1 MSARGRKLIG
11 GVAMIA
17 FVGVYAMIAMA
28 IAQSRPL
35 REAPPL
41 AQTLGYVVLGLAWIA
56 PMAPLIQWMERP
68 DRRNERGRAS

>member
-1 MSARGRKLIG
+1 
-11 GVAMIA
+11 
-17 FVGVYAMIAMA
+17 MIAMA

-41 AQTLGYVVLGLAWIA
+41 AQALGYVVLGLAWIA

-68 DRRNERGRAS
+68 DRRG